1 MNDFYK
7 DNENDD
13 DEDDDKI
20 LKLSGGQ
27 KQRLCIC
34 RAILRSP
41 KILLLDEPTS
51 ALDIDNETKILNLI
65 KYISNTYKMT
75 IILIS
80 HDKSILEMCDKII
93 EL

>member
-7 DNENDD
+7 DNENND

-34 RAILRSP
+34 RAILRRP
-41 KILLLDEPTS
+41 KILLLRRLRMIN
-51 ALDIDNETKILNLI
+51 AIFK
-65 KYISNTYKMT
+65 
-75 IILIS
+75 
-80 HDKSILEMCDKII
+80 
-93 EL
+93 